1 MINSA
6 ALPASVRL
14 PAVRSGRLRWMRIQT
29 ADGRKFFHRIR
40 CRDALK
46 AGRWIRYLE
55 IQKIVGK
62 ISALILV

>member
-1 MINSA
+1 MMNSA

-14 PAVRSGRLRWMRIQT
+14 PAVRSERLRWMRIRT
-29 ADGRKFFHRIR
+29 ADGRKSFRRIR

-46 AGRWIRYLE
+46 ASRWIRYLE

>member
-14 PAVRSGRLRWMRIQT
+14 LAVRSGRLRWMRIRT
-29 ADGRKFFHRIR
+29 ADGRKSLRRIR
-40 CRDALK
+40 YRDAQK
-46 AGRWIRYLE
+46 ASRWIRYLE

-62 ISALILV
+62 ISALILK